1 MKKKTLLSGALF
13 LTATGLATQTLG
25 FIYRIAI
32 TRLTTS
38 EELGLYQL
46 IMPFYSAMTAFCY
59 SGLTVA
65 VAKIVSEKH
74 AEGDVLGEKE
84 TVSSAVKIFFSV
96 SALVSVAVAAAA
108 GPAASHLI
116 GDVRTEKALFI
127 LIPCMILT
135 GIENI
140 SKNYFYGIGELK
152 TPAVCELLE
161 QSVRIFAVTALLVLF
176 SGNGEGAA
184 TLIAEGMTL
193 CEIVSAVTLTF
204 LRVRHIRKRLEIGK
218 TKKSGRSYKKLLAV
232 AVPVALGNFS
242 GAMMDSF
249 NASLIPKRLE
259 ATGMSREA
267 AVSLFGETVGM
278 SLPLLS
284 LSFVFI
290 GALCT
295 VLMPAVAS
303 LHAKRNEEELR
314 IKLSKAFSFAAIV
327 IFPVTAFLVPL
338 GPYIGEFVFGNA
350 DVGKNLLPHAVCTAL
365 IGLQAVTA
373 SAAYGL
379 GHQRVSTVGF
389 IIGDYIQLAFTYFL
403 CAAPQIGIYGYLAGL
418 AASAAFTLTLN
429 TVAVLKTAKMRFE
442 VKNWL
447 LKPFA
452 LAVGAYGVSKAAVL
466 FFTVTERAM
475 LPAAAGLCLLFAA
488 VFGLLAFRFASKEGL

>member
-1 MKKKTLLSGALF
+1 
-13 LTATGLATQTLG
+13 
-25 FIYRIAI
+25 
-32 TRLTTS
+32 
-38 EELGLYQL
+38 
-46 IMPFYSAMTAFCY
+46 
-59 SGLTVA
+59 
-65 VAKIVSEKH
+65 
-74 AEGDVLGEKE
+74 
-84 TVSSAVKIFFSV
+84 
-96 SALVSVAVAAAA
+96 
-108 GPAASHLI
+108 
-116 GDVRTEKALFI
+116 
-127 LIPCMILT
+127 
-135 GIENI
+135 
-140 SKNYFYGIGELK
+140 
-152 TPAVCELLE
+152 
-161 QSVRIFAVTALLVLF
+161 
-176 SGNGEGAA
+176 
-184 TLIAEGMTL
+184 
-193 CEIVSAVTLTF
+193 
-204 LRVRHIRKRLEIGK
+204 
-218 TKKSGRSYKKLLAV
+218 
-232 AVPVALGNFS
+232 
-242 GAMMDSF
+242 
-249 NASLIPKRLE
+249 
-259 ATGMSREA
+259 MSREA

-379 GHQRVSTVGF
+379 GRQRVSTVGF

-403 CAAPQIGIYGYLAGL
+403 CAAPQIGIYGYLTGL

-429 TVAVLKTAKMRFE
+429 TIAVLKTAKMRFE

-475 LPAAAGLCLLFAA
+475 LPAAAGLCLLFAS
-488 VFGLLAFRFASKEGL
+488 VFGLLVFRFASKEGL